1 MQIARKADIATMQ
14 EPSNG
19 TIYGNITFNAGA
31 GWVPWEV
38 TLTPRLSS
46 TDQLTR
52 EGLNMGKSVDFII
65 AKDRPGLR
73 HMLQL
78 MERDEFILLIKDGSG
93 RNKIVGQL
101 HAPMRF
107 SFRHDT
113 GQLGDRNQYQCRFY
127 FTGPDNEY
135 FYNGTVAEPPVGP
148 PPCLVKWKYP
158 GQTDEQAALVAVLTP
173 GTTMIITSEFGYQ
186 DFHIDNV

>member
-1 MQIARKADIATMQ
+1 MVARNADVVSI
-14 EPSNG
+14 PDPVNG
-19 TIYGNITFNAGA
+19 TIYGNITFQAGA
-31 GWVPWEV
+31 SWVLWQV
-38 TLTPRLSS
+38 SLSPRLTSS
-46 TDQLTR
+46 DQVVR
-52 EGLNMGKSVDFII
+52 EGAAMQKPIEFTI
-65 AKDRPGLR
+65 AKDKPALR
-73 HMLQL
+73 HMLSL
-78 MERDEFILLIKDGSG
+78 MQRDEFIVLVKDGSG
-93 RNKIVGQL
+93 RNKIVGL
-101 HAPMRF
+101 KHAPMLF

-113 GQLGDRNQYQCRFY
+113 GQIGDRNHYQCRFY